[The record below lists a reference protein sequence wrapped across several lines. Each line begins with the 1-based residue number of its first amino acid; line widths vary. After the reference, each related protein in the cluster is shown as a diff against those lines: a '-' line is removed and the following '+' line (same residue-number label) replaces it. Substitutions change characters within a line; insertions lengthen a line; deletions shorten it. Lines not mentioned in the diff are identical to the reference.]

1 MRPAQHSGMGKV
13 PGTPSARDPTLPFAA
28 LVDSW
33 PSPAALVS
41 RDGRICHGNGPSE
54 LLQATLIA
62 AAGTV
67 RGAAAGR
74 ALDPL
79 TIDGPQGPQ
88 TWELTAVPAGE
99 LVLVTGR
106 DVSLSANMRVALAD
120 SRRRY
125 KDLVEIS
132 SDFAW
137 ETDRG
142 GAFVFVSPRG
152 ALGFTAEQLVGR
164 DASFILDD
172 AGADSPSPFVARRRI
187 EQQEA
192 WVRAADGTL
201 RCVAVSALPVVDGD
215 GGYAGARGLAR
226 DVTEALARDTALAES
241 RNRERLSAYL
251 TRTIRDE
258 VQPEAMLG
266 AAAGAITRALGAAG
280 AVIWRAGGDGRF
292 APAAEFGARAPAVI
306 DGASLIEELRATART
321 RGEAPLESG
330 RAIAVTA
337 SYRQALNGAAILW
350 RADDGAG
357 WSDSD
362 RAVVT
367 DFAGQLGLALAQ
379 LEQHEA
385 LARLARNDALTGLFN
400 RRTFNELLQQRLAQA
415 DRSGR
420 PGAVLFVDL
429 DNFKLVNDR
438 FSHQRGDEALKCVAD
453 KLKLGSR
460 VGDVVARLGGDE
472 FALWLEDVDEAGAI
486 AKAKTLLGYNPE
498 LAHFSGDDKRPLGM
512 SVGIAVYTP
521 RLGEDAEALL
531 LRADGAMYRVKHATK
546 NGFAVEPPAGRRS

>member
-1 MRPAQHSGMGKV
+1 MRPGQQSGMGAA
-13 PGTPSARDPTLPFAA
+13 PGAAAPRDPSLPFAS
-28 LVDSW
+28 LVDGW
-33 PSPAALVS
+33 PGPAALVA
-41 RDGRICHGNGPSE
+41 RDGRLRHANAQADA
-54 LLQATLIA
+54 LQATLVA

-67 RGAAAGR
+67 RGAACGR

-79 TIDGPQGPQ
+79 TINGKQGAQ
-88 TWELTAVPAGE
+88 TWELTAVPVGE
-99 LVLVTGR
+99 LVLITGR
-106 DVSLSANMRVALAD
+106 DVSLAANMRVALAD

-152 ALGFTAEQLVGR
+152 ALGFSAEQLVGR
-164 DASFILDD
+164 DAAFILDD
-172 AGADSPSPFVARRRI
+172 GNGDGASPFAARRRT
-187 EQQEA
+187 EQQQV
-192 WVRAADGTL
+192 WVRGADGEP
-201 RCVAVSALPVVDGD
+201 RCVSVSAVPLLDGD
-215 GGYAGARGLAR
+215 GAYAGARGLAR
-226 DVTEALARDTALAES
+226 DVTEMLARDTALAEA

-280 AVIWRAGGDGRF
+280 AMIWRMDGAGT
-292 APAAEFGARAPAVI
+292 PVLAAEFGARAPTVL
-306 DGASLIEELRATART
+306 DGAGLVEALHAGVRT
-321 RGEAPLESG
+321 RGEAPLEAG
-330 RAIAVTA
+330 AAIAVAA

-350 RADDGAG
+350 RADGAPA

-362 RAVVT
+362 RAVVA
-367 DFAGQLGLALAQ
+367 DFAGQLGIALAQ

-400 RRTFNELLQQRLAQA
+400 RRTFNELLEQRLAQA
-415 DRSGR
+415 ERSGR
-420 PGAVLFVDL
+420 PGALLFVDL

-438 FSHQRGDEALKCVAD
+438 FSHQRGDEALKCVAE
-453 KLKLGSR
+453 KLKQGSR
-460 VGDVVARLGGDE
+460 AGDVVSRLGGDE

-486 AKAKTLLGYNPE
+486 AKAKQLLGHNAA
-498 LAHFSGDDKRPLGM
+498 LAHFSGDEKRPLGM
-512 SVGIAVYTP
+512 SVGIAVYRP
-521 RLGEDAEALL
+521 RAGENAEALL
-531 LRADGAMYRVKHATK
+531 LRADGAMYRIKHGAK
-546 NGFAVEPPAGRRS
+546 NGFAVAPPAGGAA

>member
-1 MRPAQHSGMGKV
+1 
-13 PGTPSARDPTLPFAA
+13 LPFAG

-33 PSPAALVS
+33 PGPAALV
-41 RDGRICHGNGPSE
+41 GPGNRLRHANALAGA
-54 LLQATLIA
+54 LQATLIA
-62 AAGTV
+62 AAGTL
-67 RGAAAGR
+67 RGASAGR

-79 TIDGPQGPQ
+79 TIDGPRGPQ
-88 TWELTAVPAGE
+88 TWELAAVPLGE

-106 DVSLSANMRVALAD
+106 DVSLAANMRVALAD

-137 ETDRG
+137 ETDRS

-164 DASFILDD
+164 DARSILGQA
-172 AGADSPSPFVARRRI
+172 AGDTPFTARRRT
-187 EQQEA
+187 EHQQL
-192 WVRAADGTL
+192 WVRSADGTL
-201 RCVAVSALPVVDGD
+201 RCVSISAVPILDGD
-215 GGYAGARGLAR
+215 GAYAGSRGLAR
-226 DVTEALARDTALAES
+226 DVTETLERETELAES

-266 AAAGAITRALGAAG
+266 AAAEAIAHALGAAG
-280 AVIWRAGGDGRF
+280 AVIWRAGANAF
-292 APAAEFGARAPAVI
+292 NPAAEFGERAPADI
-306 DGASLIEELRATART
+306 DAAALIEQLRATACT
-321 RGEAPLESG
+321 RGEAPILAG
-330 RAIAVTA
+330 RAIAVAA

-350 RADDGAG
+350 RAGDAAA
-357 WSDSD
+357 WSESD
-362 RAVVT
+362 RAVVG
-367 DFAGQLGLALAQ
+367 DFAGQLGIALAQ

-400 RRTFNELLQQRLAQA
+400 RRTFNELLAQRLAQA
-415 DRSGR
+415 DRGGRSG
-420 PGAVLFVDL
+420 ALLFVDL

-453 KLKLGSR
+453 KLKQGSR

-486 AKAKTLLGYNPE
+486 GKAKLLLGYNAE
-498 LAHFSGDDKRPLGM
+498 LAPFSGDVQRPLGM
-512 SVGIAVYTP
+512 SVGIAVYVSGG
-521 RLGEDAEALL
+521 GEGAEALL
-531 LRADGAMYRVKHATK
+531 LRADGAMYRIKHGTK
-546 NGFAVEPPAGRRS
+546 NGFAVASPAGSAP